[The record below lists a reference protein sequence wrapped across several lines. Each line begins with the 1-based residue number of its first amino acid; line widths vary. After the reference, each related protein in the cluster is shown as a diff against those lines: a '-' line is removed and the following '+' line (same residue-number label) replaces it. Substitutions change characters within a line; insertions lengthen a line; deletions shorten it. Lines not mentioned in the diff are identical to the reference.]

1 VSSAFATGDFKP
13 SGQGGGIWHSLNR
26 IIITLIVL
34 GACVPIA
41 YSFLPEVANR
51 KSQMQRIEALKVDID
66 KQRMLISRFE
76 REEMLLKRDPE
87 FISVIARDKLE
98 LMKDGETIYRLDDP
112 LFDPAKFRKQ
122 P

>member
-1 VSSAFATGDFKP
+1 
-13 SGQGGGIWHSLNR
+13 
-26 IIITLIVL
+26 
-34 GACVPIA
+34 
-41 YSFLPEVANR
+41 
-51 KSQMQRIEALKVDID
+51 MQRIEALKVDID

-112 LFDPAKFRKQ
+112 VFDPGKFRKQ

>member
-1 VSSAFATGDFKP
+1 
-13 SGQGGGIWHSLNR
+13 L
-26 IIITLIVL
+26 IIL

-51 KSQMQRIEALKVDID
+51 KAQMQRIEALKVEID
-66 KQRMLISRFE
+66 KQRMQITRFE
-76 REEMLLKRDPE
+76 REEMLSKRDPE

-98 LMKDGETIYRLDDP
+98 LMKEGETIYRLDD
-112 LFDPAKFRKQ
+112 LQFDPTKFRKQ

>member
-1 VSSAFATGDFKP
+1 M
-13 SGQGGGIWHSLNR
+13 
-26 IIITLIVL
+26 TLIVL

-51 KSQMQRIEALKVDID
+51 KAQMQRIEALKVEVE
-66 KQRMLISRFE
+66 KQRMQINRFE
-76 REEMLLKRDPE
+76 RDEMLLKRDPE

-112 LFDPAKFRKQ
+112 QFDPSKFRKQ

>member
-1 VSSAFATGDFKP
+1 VSSAFATGDLRTSTP
-13 SGQGGGIWHSLNR
+13 GGGIWHSLNR
-26 IIITLIVL
+26 IIITLIIL

-51 KSQMQRIEALKVDID
+51 KAQMQRIEALKVEIE
-66 KQRMLISRFE
+66 KQRMQIARFE

-112 LFDPAKFRKQ
+112 QLDPSKFRKQ